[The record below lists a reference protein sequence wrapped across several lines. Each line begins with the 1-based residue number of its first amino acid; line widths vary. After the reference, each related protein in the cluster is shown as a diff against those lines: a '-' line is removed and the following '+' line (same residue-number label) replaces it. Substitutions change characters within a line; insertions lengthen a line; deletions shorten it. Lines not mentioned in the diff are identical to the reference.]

1 MSNSKLFAILGGL
14 LLLIPLMVLLFFYV
28 WFQTQ
33 FVQLGDWEDIEL
45 VETRWAVGQ
54 RLNRCEFDVVQI
66 QRLTAYVH
74 PRYIWERAPKV
85 WPRGESASEVFKPD
99 GTVYF
104 AGGAIANTARVYIKK
119 KDGGPVMDVAVQNSL
134 GVAIPDG
141 VCQFF
146 K

>member
-14 LLLIPLMVLLFFYV
+14 LFSIPIMVLVFIYI

-33 FVQLGDWEDIEL
+33 FVQLGDWDDIEL
-45 VETRWAVGQ
+45 VEKRWAVGQ

-66 QRLTAYVH
+66 QLLTAYVH
-74 PRYIWERAPKV
+74 PRYIWERVPKV
-85 WPRGESASEVFKPD
+85 WPRGENASEVFKPD
-99 GTVYF
+99 GTTYF
-104 AGGAIANTARVYIKK
+104 AGESITSTARVYIKK

-134 GVAIPDG
+134 GFSIPPD
-141 VCQFF
+141 VCQLF